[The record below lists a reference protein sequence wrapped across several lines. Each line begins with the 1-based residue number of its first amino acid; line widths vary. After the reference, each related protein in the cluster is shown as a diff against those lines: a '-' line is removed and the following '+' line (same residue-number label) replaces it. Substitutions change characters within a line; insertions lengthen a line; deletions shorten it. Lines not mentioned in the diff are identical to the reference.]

1 MAESPATAVR
11 LEGLSKRYGN
21 VEVLRDLTLDVAPGT
36 LVALLGP
43 SGCGKT
49 TTLRAVAG
57 LIDPSAG
64 DVLFDGRSVLALPP
78 ERRPVAMV
86 FQAPLL
92 FPHMSVGDNV
102 AFGLRMRGVGRGR
115 RRQLAQEALERV
127 QLPGFAG
134 RRPGELSGGQ
144 EQRVALARALVVQ
157 PSVLLLDEPFSALD
171 AFLRAEMRE
180 LVLTLQ
186 RDLGV
191 TTLFV
196 THDQEEAVVLA
207 DRVAL
212 MLAGRLQQYAA
223 PETFYDLPAS
233 LAVARFFGTA
243 NAFAGSV
250 SGGWHVSPLGRVA
263 VRPGT
268 PDGAGVLVVRQE
280 AVALTAPDEPDSL
293 PGRVHS
299 AIFVGTSVRVTV
311 ALPNETTVIATVAPG
326 STVTAGDPVGLLLP
340 RAACT
345 VVPPEE
351 RVPHS

>member
-1 MAESPATAVR
+1 MSPQGSATEVR
-11 LEGLSKRYGN
+11 LVGLSKRYGRT
-21 VEVLRDLTLDVAPGT
+21 EVLRELTLDVSPGS

-43 SGCGKT
+43 SGCGKTT

-92 FPHMSVGDNV
+92 FPHMSVGENV
-102 AFGLRMRGVGRGR
+102 AFGPRMRRVGRSR
-115 RRQLAQEALERV
+115 RRRLAEQALDRV
-127 QLPGFAG
+127 QLGGYAD

-171 AFLRAEMRE
+171 ALLRAEMRE
-180 LVLTLQ
+180 LVLDLH

-196 THDQEEAVVLA
+196 TRDQEEAVVLA
-207 DRVAL
+207 DRIAL
-212 MLAGRLQQYAA
+212 VLDGRLQQYAE
-223 PETFYDLPAS
+223 PQQFYAAPAS

-243 NAFAGSV
+243 NLSPGIVAGGRHISR
-250 SGGWHVSPLGRVA
+250 LGDVA
-263 VRPGT
+263 VPAAT
-268 PDGAGVLVVRQE
+268 PDGPGVLVVRQE
-280 AVALTAPDEPDSL
+280 AVALTSPTEP
-293 PGRVHS
+293 
-299 AIFVGTSVRVTV
+299 GTLAGQVRTAVFLGTAVRVEV
-311 ALPNETTVIATVAPG
+311 VLASGAV
-326 STVTAGDPVGLLLP
+326 VTAVVYPSDRVAAGDLVGVRLP
-340 RAACT
+340 ASACT
-345 VVPPEE
+345 VMQED
-351 RVPHS
+351 

>member
-1 MAESPATAVR
+1 MSAQGSATEVR
-11 LEGLSKRYGN
+11 LVGLSKRYGRT
-21 VEVLRDLTLDVAPGT
+21 EVLRELTLDVSPGS

-92 FPHMSVGDNV
+92 FPHMSVGENV
-102 AFGLRMRGVGRGR
+102 AFGPRMRRVGRSR
-115 RRQLAQEALERV
+115 RRRLAEQALDRV
-127 QLPGFAG
+127 QLGGYAD

-171 AFLRAEMRE
+171 ALLRAEMRE
-180 LVLTLQ
+180 LVLDLH

-207 DRVAL
+207 DRIAL
-212 MLAGRLQQYAA
+212 VLDGRLQQYAE
-223 PETFYDLPAS
+223 PQQFYAAPAS

-243 NAFAGSV
+243 NLSPGIVAGGRHISR
-250 SGGWHVSPLGRVA
+250 LGDVA
-263 VRPGT
+263 VPAAT
-268 PDGAGVLVVRQE
+268 PDGPGVLVVRQE
-280 AVALTAPDEPDSL
+280 AVALTSPTEP
-293 PGRVHS
+293 
-299 AIFVGTSVRVTV
+299 GTLAGQVRTAVFLGTAVRVEV
-311 ALPNETTVIATVAPG
+311 VLASGAV
-326 STVTAGDPVGLLLP
+326 VTAVVYPSDRVAAGDLVGVRLP
-340 RAACT
+340 ASACT
-345 VVPPEE
+345 VMQED
-351 RVPHS
+351 

>member
-1 MAESPATAVR
+1 MSPQGSATEVR
-11 LEGLSKRYGN
+11 LVGLSKRYGRT
-21 VEVLRDLTLDVAPGT
+21 EVLRELTLDVSPGS

-64 DVLFDGRSVLALPP
+64 DVLFDGRNVLALPP

-92 FPHMSVGDNV
+92 FPHMSVGENV
-102 AFGLRMRGVGRGR
+102 AFGPRMRRVGRSR
-115 RRQLAQEALERV
+115 RRRLAEQALDRV
-127 QLPGFAG
+127 QLGGYAD

-171 AFLRAEMRE
+171 ALLRAEMRE
-180 LVLTLQ
+180 LVLDLH

-207 DRVAL
+207 DRIAL
-212 MLAGRLQQYAA
+212 VLDGRLQQYAE
-223 PETFYDLPAS
+223 PQQFYAAPAS

-243 NAFAGSV
+243 NLSPGIVAGGRHISR
-250 SGGWHVSPLGRVA
+250 LGDVA
-263 VRPGT
+263 VPAAT
-268 PDGAGVLVVRQE
+268 PDGPGVLVVRQE
-280 AVALTAPDEPDSL
+280 AVALTSPTEP
-293 PGRVHS
+293 
-299 AIFVGTSVRVTV
+299 GTLAGQVRTAVFLGTAVRVEV
-311 ALPNETTVIATVAPG
+311 VLASGAV
-326 STVTAGDPVGLLLP
+326 VTAVVYPSDRVAAGDLVGVRLP
-340 RAACT
+340 ASACT
-345 VVPPEE
+345 VMQED
-351 RVPHS
+351 

>member
-1 MAESPATAVR
+1 MSPQGSATEVR
-11 LEGLSKRYGN
+11 LVGLSKRYGRT
-21 VEVLRDLTLDVAPGT
+21 EVLRELTLDVSPGS

-92 FPHMSVGDNV
+92 FPHMSVGENV
-102 AFGLRMRGVGRGR
+102 AFGPRMRRVGRSR
-115 RRQLAQEALERV
+115 RRRLAEQALDRV
-127 QLPGFAG
+127 QLGGYAD

-171 AFLRAEMRE
+171 ALLRAEMRE
-180 LVLTLQ
+180 LVLDLH

-207 DRVAL
+207 DRIAL
-212 MLAGRLQQYAA
+212 VLDGRLQQYAE
-223 PETFYDLPAS
+223 PQQFYAAPAS

-243 NAFAGSV
+243 NLSPGIVAGGRHISR
-250 SGGWHVSPLGRVA
+250 LGDVA
-263 VRPGT
+263 VPAAT
-268 PDGAGVLVVRQE
+268 PDGPGVLVVRQE
-280 AVALTAPDEPDSL
+280 AVALTSPTEP
-293 PGRVHS
+293 
-299 AIFVGTSVRVTV
+299 GTLAGQVRTAVFLGTAVRVEV
-311 ALPNETTVIATVAPG
+311 VLASGAV
-326 STVTAGDPVGLLLP
+326 VTAVVYPSDRVAAGDLVGVRLP
-340 RAACT
+340 ASACT
-345 VVPPEE
+345 VMQED
-351 RVPHS
+351 

>member
-1 MAESPATAVR
+1 MSPQGSATEVR
-11 LEGLSKRYGN
+11 LVGLSKRYGRT
-21 VEVLRDLTLDVAPGT
+21 EVLRELTLDVSPGS

-64 DVLFDGRSVLALPP
+64 GVLFDGRSVLALPP

-92 FPHMSVGDNV
+92 FPHMSVGENV
-102 AFGLRMRGVGRGR
+102 AFGPRMRRVGRSR
-115 RRQLAQEALERV
+115 RRRLAEQALDRV
-127 QLPGFAG
+127 QLGGYAD

-171 AFLRAEMRE
+171 ALLRAEMRE
-180 LVLTLQ
+180 LVLDLH

-207 DRVAL
+207 DRIAL
-212 MLAGRLQQYAA
+212 VLDGRLQQYAE
-223 PETFYDLPAS
+223 PQQFYAAPAS

-243 NAFAGSV
+243 NLSPGIVAGGRHISR
-250 SGGWHVSPLGRVA
+250 LGDVA
-263 VRPGT
+263 VPAAT
-268 PDGAGVLVVRQE
+268 PDGPGVLVVRQE
-280 AVALTAPDEPDSL
+280 AVALTSPTEP
-293 PGRVHS
+293 
-299 AIFVGTSVRVTV
+299 GTLAGQVRTAVFLGTAVRVEV
-311 ALPNETTVIATVAPG
+311 VLASGAV
-326 STVTAGDPVGLLLP
+326 VTAVVYPSDRVAAGDLVGVRLP
-340 RAACT
+340 ASACT
-345 VVPPEE
+345 VMQED
-351 RVPHS
+351 

>member
-1 MAESPATAVR
+1 MSPAATAVR
-11 LEGLSKRYGN
+11 LDGLSKRYGD
-21 VEVLRDLTLDVAPGT
+21 VDVLRDLTLEVTPGS

-57 LIDPSAG
+57 LIDPTAG
-64 DVLFDGRSVLALPP
+64 DVLFDGRSVLAQPP

-102 AFGLRMRGVGRGR
+102 AFGLRMRGVGRAER
-115 RRQLAQEALERV
+115 RRQAEEALERV
-127 QLPGFAG
+127 QLGGFTG

-171 AFLRAEMRE
+171 AFLRTEMRE
-180 LVLTLQ
+180 LVRQLQ

-212 MLAGRLQQYAA
+212 MLDGSLQQYAA
-223 PETFYDLPAS
+223 PEDFYAVPAS

-243 NAFAGSV
+243 NAFAGTV
-250 SGGWHVSPLGRVA
+250 TAGRHVSPLGEVA
-263 VRPGT
+263 VPAGT
-268 PDGAGVLVVRQE
+268 QDGPGVLVVRQE
-280 AVALTAPDEPDSL
+280 AITLVGQTDPDAL
-293 PGRVHS
+293 PGRVR
-299 AIFVGTSVRVTV
+299 AALFLGTAVRLEITLAAGPIVTAV
-311 ALPNETTVIATVAPG
+311 VAP
-326 STVTAGDPVGLLLP
+326 SERVAVGDAVGVRLP
-340 RAACT
+340 PGGCT
-345 VVPPEE
+345 VVAEE
-351 RVPHS
+351 S

>member
-1 MAESPATAVR
+1 
-11 LEGLSKRYGN
+11 
-21 VEVLRDLTLDVAPGT
+21 

-92 FPHMSVGDNV
+92 FPHMSVGENV
-102 AFGLRMRGVGRGR
+102 AFGPRMRRVGRSR
-115 RRQLAQEALERV
+115 RRRLAEQALDRV
-127 QLPGFAG
+127 QLGGYAD

-171 AFLRAEMRE
+171 ALLRAEMRE
-180 LVLTLQ
+180 LVLDLH

-207 DRVAL
+207 DRIAL
-212 MLAGRLQQYAA
+212 VLDGRLQQYAE
-223 PETFYDLPAS
+223 PQQFYAAPAS

-243 NAFAGSV
+243 NLSPGIVAGGRHISR
-250 SGGWHVSPLGRVA
+250 LGDVA
-263 VRPGT
+263 VPAAT
-268 PDGAGVLVVRQE
+268 PDGPGVLVVRQE
-280 AVALTAPDEPDSL
+280 AVALTSPTEP
-293 PGRVHS
+293 
-299 AIFVGTSVRVTV
+299 GTLAGQVRTAVFLGTAVRVEV
-311 ALPNETTVIATVAPG
+311 VLASGAV
-326 STVTAGDPVGLLLP
+326 VTAVVYPSDRVAAGDLVGVRLP
-340 RAACT
+340 ASACT
-345 VVPPEE
+345 VMQED
-351 RVPHS
+351 